1 MTKPGEVYK
10 VDLGY
15 GGKIRMMVVV
25 SRYDMDAPRSL
36 SLCVPITSAYRDSQ
50 YEVPLASASF
60 LRTQSYANVQ
70 GLQAVQDHELIG
82 PIGMIYGSVFE
93 AIKCA
98 LKFSMELE

>member
-25 SRYDMDAPRSL
+25 SRYDMEAPRSL
-36 SLCVPITSAYRDSQ
+36 SLCVPITSAYRGSD
-50 YEVPLASASF
+50 YEVPLASAPF
-60 LRTQSYANVQ
+60 LRTKSYANVQ

-82 PIGMIYGSVFE
+82 PIGSVYGSVFE
-93 AIKCA
+93 DIKKA
-98 LKFSMELE
+98 LRYAMEL

>member
-36 SLCVPITSAYRDSQ
+36 SLCVPITSAYRGSD
-50 YEVPLASASF
+50 YEVALASAPF
-60 LRTQSYANVQ
+60 LRVQSYANVQ
-70 GLQAVQDHELIG
+70 GLQAIQDHELIG
-82 PIGMIYGSVFE
+82 PIGMVYGSVFE
-93 AIKCA
+93 AITTVSITLVSLA
-98 LKFSMELE
+98 

>member
-25 SRYDMDAPRSL
+25 SRYDMEAPRSL
-36 SLCVPITSAYRDSQ
+36 SLCVPITSAHRGSD
-50 YEVPLASASF
+50 YEVPLASAPF
-60 LRTQSYANVQ
+60 LRTKSYANVQ

-82 PIGMIYGSVFE
+82 PVGSVYGSVFE
-93 AIKCA
+93 DIKVA
-98 LKFSMELE
+98 LRYAMEL